1 MSVLWGQVRKMMLKY
16 MRCRIMLP
24 ESKMRKIMRFR
35 EITPGLNFSQIQ
47 VEFKYII
54 AHNVGIKFFGY
65 MCNDC
70 WVSKKR

>member
-1 MSVLWGQVRKMMLKY
+1 MSVLWGQVRKMMVKC

-24 ESKMRKIMRFR
+24 ESKMHKLMRFR

-65 MCNDC
+65 MCNAC